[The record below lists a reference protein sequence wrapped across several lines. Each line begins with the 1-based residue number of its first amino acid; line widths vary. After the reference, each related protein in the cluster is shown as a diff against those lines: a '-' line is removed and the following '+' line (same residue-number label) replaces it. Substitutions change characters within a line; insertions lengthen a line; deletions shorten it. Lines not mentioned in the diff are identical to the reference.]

1 MLPFF
6 QDEADLGSVEGMNPF
21 AAFVMLYQRSLQ
33 DILDMSPESRA
44 AEFSYLVGS
53 QRIASLNAIIEQ
65 RTQEMDVDA
74 ITESDLYFKEVDPPY
89 Q

>member
-1 MLPFF
+1 MLLIQAHRMYIMLPFF

-21 AAFVMLYQRSLQ
+21 AALVMLYQRSLQ

-53 QRIASLNAIIEQ
+53 QRIVRCFVCS
-65 RTQEMDVDA
+65 DVRKFIA
-74 ITESDLYFKEVDPPY
+74 DLPRPL
-89 Q
+89 